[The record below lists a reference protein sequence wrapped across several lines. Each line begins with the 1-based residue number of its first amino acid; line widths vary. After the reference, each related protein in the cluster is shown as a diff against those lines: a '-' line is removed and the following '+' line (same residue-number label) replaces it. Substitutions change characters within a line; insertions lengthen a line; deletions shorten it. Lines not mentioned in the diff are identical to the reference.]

1 MKYPE
6 IPRYYA
12 GAYDIRTSY
21 YMAGQRNGGTP
32 IVMLHGMS
40 TSADSFREI
49 MHELADSYWVIAPDI
64 PGFGYSDNTSPY
76 TIPHLVEWLADWQWS
91 LDLPP
96 TVLLGHSFGGILA
109 ASYALAYPEE
119 VHRLLLLAP
128 AILSGGNYPDL
139 LKKVG
144 IGLGLVDMGS
154 AVSQSRLMVK
164 RQIKVP
170 FYDAEQFDESLWERR
185 LKDYELARASADV
198 LKATAFYNIRTSLAN
213 ISHPT
218 CLIWGE
224 NDPVVPPSDAEV
236 LAGMIPHTTV
246 HKLPECGHLPMVE
259 QRERFLM
266 ITRSFLPGQEGAHY

>member
-1 MKYPE
+1 MMKYPE
-6 IPRYYA
+6 IPRYYT

-21 YMAGQRNGGTP
+21 YMAGQRNGGAP

-49 MHELADSYWVIAPDI
+49 MHELADTYWVIAPDI

-76 TIPHLVEWLADWQWS
+76 TIPHLVEWLADLHWS
-91 LDLPP
+91 LHLPEM
-96 TVLLGHSFGGILA
+96 VILGHSFGGILA
-109 ASYALAYPEE
+109 TSFALTYPEE
-119 VHRLLLLAP
+119 VRRLLLLAP
-128 AILSGGNYPDL
+128 AILSGGNYPEL

-144 IGLGLVDMGS
+144 IGLGLVDVGS
-154 AVSQSRLMVK
+154 AVSQSKLVVK

-170 FYDAEQFDESLWERR
+170 FYDAGQFDESLWERR

-198 LKATAFYNIRTSLAN
+198 LKATAFYNIRASLDK
-213 ISHPT
+213 ITQPT
-218 CLIWGE
+218 CLVWGE

-236 LAGMIPHTTV
+236 LAETMPHTTV

-259 QRERFLM
+259 QQAQFL
-266 ITRSFLPGQEGAHY
+266 TVARNFLSS

>member
-1 MKYPE
+1 
-6 IPRYYA
+6 
-12 GAYDIRTSY
+12 
-21 YMAGQRNGGTP
+21 
-32 IVMLHGMS
+32 
-40 TSADSFREI
+40 
-49 MHELADSYWVIAPDI
+49 
-64 PGFGYSDNTSPY
+64 
-76 TIPHLVEWLADWQWS
+76 
-91 LDLPP
+91 
-96 TVLLGHSFGGILA
+96 
-109 ASYALAYPEE
+109 
-119 VHRLLLLAP
+119 LLLLAP

-236 LAGMIPHTTV
+236 LAGMIPHTSV

-259 QRERFLM
+259 QRELFLT
-266 ITRSFLPGQEGAHY
+266 ITRSFLPG